1 MLVWQGWGI
10 LVVGVPLL
18 LIVVTSAIWTALMG
32 ETSVN
37 DNYSVILGI
46 ALLLSAPI
54 IYLLGKR
61 LEARPG
67 RTMVDKET
75 GQEVVL
81 RGAHTLF
88 FVRLRYWAWISAIL
102 GAVFL
107 IVGLLPQG

>member
-10 LVVGVPLL
+10 LIVGVPFL
-18 LIVVTSAIWTALMG
+18 LIVVTSAIWTAVFG
-32 ETSVN
+32 EPSVN
-37 DNYSVILGI
+37 ANYSVILGI
-46 ALLLSAPI
+46 ALLASAPI

-61 LEARPG
+61 LDARPG
-67 RTMVDKET
+67 RTMIDKES

-88 FVRLRYWAWISAIL
+88 FVGFRYWAWISAIL

>member
-10 LVVGVPLL
+10 LVVGIAFAM
-18 LIVVTSAIWTALMG
+18 IVVVSAIWTAVFG
-32 ETSVN
+32 ESSVN
-37 DNYSVILGI
+37 TNYPMILGI

-54 IYLLGKR
+54 IYLLGNR

-67 RTMVDKET
+67 RTMIDKET

-102 GAVFL
+102 GVVL
-107 IVGLLPQG
+107 VIVGILPQG

>member
-10 LVVGVPLL
+10 LVVGIAFAM
-18 LIVVTSAIWTALMG
+18 IVVVSAIWTAVFG
-32 ETSVN
+32 QSSVN
-37 DNYSVILGI
+37 TNYSMILGI

-54 IYLLGKR
+54 IYLLGNR

-81 RGAHTLF
+81 RGANTLF
-88 FVRLRYWAWISAIL
+88 FVRLKYWAWISAIL
-102 GAVFL
+102 GALLL
-107 IVGLLPQG
+107 IVGLLPQS